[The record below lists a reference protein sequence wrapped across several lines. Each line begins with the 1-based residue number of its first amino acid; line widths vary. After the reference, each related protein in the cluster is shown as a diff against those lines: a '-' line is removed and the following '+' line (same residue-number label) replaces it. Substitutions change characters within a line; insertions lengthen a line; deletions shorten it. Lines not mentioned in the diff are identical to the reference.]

1 MIPSVTYGLIY
12 TVPFKSIKD
21 NSFLIEIYKR
31 DYTGTS
37 TELIGSVSPFVIT
50 IEDADFI
57 YEPLRFSNAKL
68 TLVGNDY
75 LRGLFSVDYQQY
87 KVVLKSD
94 KIIWSGFI
102 KPEIYSQDYTD
113 IDFTLELECISGLSS
128 LEFIDY
134 PQQGVDGKEFVS
146 IWNLIK
152 LCIGY
157 AYSDYTGI
165 VLPHVYA
172 SNAEAYTNKVNV
184 LNEMLISEQNFF
196 DEDGVPMNLKDVLEE
211 VCKFLNW
218 TCADWKG
225 KVYFNDPDW
234 TGEYLEYTPD
244 FSSYTILAPNEINVQ
259 ANGFAGADH
268 TLDILG
274 GYNKVSVK
282 TSNYNVGEI
291 FPEEEYDSLS
301 IKQTKDYTATYV
313 YYPGEEN
320 KVSRKLFLEPKIF
333 KPHRYI
339 VDYYQSTNPN
349 TGNGYNPVFKEYEG
363 EAIDDINN
371 LYGAQ
376 LIKRCEY
383 ELKDGVPQIE
393 NYTFEDIIQIRVRGA
408 DPNRST
414 FMGSMEMPLMEF
426 SNKLPVAAYSNGAIA
441 FNMHAQIY
449 ANQHTQMIF
458 PRAVDSLALAAGD
471 NLYAESILRIGNL
484 YWNGSSWV
492 SSIATFKVFF
502 EESELKS
509 GNFTPLKSNKT
520 LSMPYNGLTGHI
532 IPLPEGVTA
541 GELQYKLIKMYAVS
555 NILGAYSWFIKDFS
569 LKYQLVDGYNVD
581 ADSDRIYENVVNES
595 YVNELDEIENKIS
608 TYNYDDL
615 SYSKVL
621 LSGDFLT
628 DNLYSALKA
637 GNVRLEEQLITRIIN
652 RYSQPSI
659 KLKQILSLSDN
670 ITPLTRM
677 TDNYLSGKKFIVTGG
692 SINIEAES
700 FETQM
705 IEVL

>member
-57 YEPLRFSNAKL
+57 YEPLRLSNAKL

-134 PQQGVDGKEFVS
+134 PQQGVNGKEFVS

-165 VLPHVYA
+165 VFPHVYA

-218 TCADWKG
+218 TCADWRG

-244 FSSYTILAPNEINVQ
+244 FSSYTVVSPNEINVQ

-282 TSNYNVGEI
+282 TNNYNVGEV
-291 FPEEEYDSLS
+291 FPDEEYDSL
-301 IKQTKDYTATYV
+301 KEDGRADYTSGSNV
-313 YYPGEEN
+313 CH
-320 KVSRKLFLEPKIF
+320 KVFLDGK
-333 KPHRYI
+333 
-339 VDYYQSTNPN
+339 
-349 TGNGYNPVFKEYEG
+349 VFKTH
-363 EAIDDINN
+363 
-371 LYGAQ
+371 LYSMDNQAETDSSDPAVKNSLFGAQ
-376 LIKRCEY
+376 IIKRSNYKME
-383 ELKDGVPQIE
+383 DGVPSITNYSFE
-393 NYTFEDIIQIRVRGA
+393 NLIQIKRVHYIVSDKILVSQNVLDMGKPLLEFA
-408 DPNRST
+408 D
-414 FMGSMEMPLMEF
+414 
-426 SNKLPVAAYSNGAIA
+426 KLPVAAYANGAIA
-441 FNMHAQIY
+441 IN
-449 ANQHTQMIF
+449 
-458 PRAVDSLALAAGD
+458 VDMQLSDNNDVISFGESLNGPDPHPFLRC
-471 NLYAESILRIGNL
+471 ILGIGNK
-484 YWNGSSWV
+484 YWNGSVWQDGQCTFDLPFEPKETSPGGNQRPVAEGGFV
-492 SSIATFKVFF
+492 SCKNT
-502 EESELKS
+502 
-509 GNFTPLKSNKT
+509 KT
-520 LSMPYNGLTGHI
+520 LTMPYNGLDGYI
-532 IPLPEGVTA
+532 MPLPNTPYAGDVKFRIVGFQAKWDDTGVY
-541 GELQYKLIKMYAVS
+541 LNCFL
-555 NILGAYSWFIKDFS
+555 KDLS
-569 LKYQLVDGYNVD
+569 LKYQIKDGYNVD

-670 ITPLTRM
+670 ITPITRM

-705 IEVL
+705 VEVL

>member
-31 DYTGTS
+31 DYTGIS

-165 VLPHVYA
+165 VFPHVYA

-225 KVYFNDPDW
+225 KAYFNDPDW

-244 FSSYTILAPNEINVQ
+244 FSSYTVISPNEINVQ

-291 FPEEEYDSLS
+291 FPEEEYSKLKSFANPEDTVS
-301 IKQTKDYTATYV
+301 
-313 YYPGEEN
+313 GN
-320 KVSRKLFLEPKIF
+320 KVTVKRFYIPGVYKFFQYNENRNEISESELDSYKT
-333 KPHRYI
+333 KPDEI
-339 VDYYQSTNPN
+339 
-349 TGNGYNPVFKEYEG
+349 
-363 EAIDDINN
+363 I
-371 LYGAQ
+371 GAMP
-376 LIKRCEY
+376 IKRCVYNMVEKNGQWY
-383 ELKDGVPQIE
+383 PDITGYDWEELIQVRRGWKLTDGNHDFLLRDKIL
-393 NYTFEDIIQIRVRGA
+393 TFASQ
-408 DPNRST
+408 
-414 FMGSMEMPLMEF
+414 
-426 SNKLPVAAYSNGAIA
+426 LPVAPYANGAIA
-441 FNMHAQIY
+441 ISCYIQIT
-449 ANQHTQMIF
+449 ANDDMST
-458 PRAVDSLALAAGD
+458 DSEKREGTPYCQCSLSIGD
-471 NLYAESILRIGNL
+471 KY
-484 YWNGSSWV
+484 YNGVSWV
-492 SSIATFKVFF
+492 SDSTARFNVNFPMSEISGGSFVQNENTKTLNMPYDGLNGYVV
-502 EESELKS
+502 ELPRGKPLLGELKFVMYS
-509 GNFTPLKSNKT
+509 LTPPPGNYTNRFAGIGYYIKGLKMSYK
-520 LSMPYNGLTGHI
+520 I
-532 IPLPEGVTA
+532 I
-541 GELQYKLIKMYAVS
+541 
-555 NILGAYSWFIKDFS
+555 
-569 LKYQLVDGYNVD
+569 DGYNVD

-670 ITPLTRM
+670 ITPITRM

-705 IEVL
+705 VEVL

>member
-50 IEDADFI
+50 IEDADFV

-225 KVYFNDPDW
+225 KIYFNDPDW

-244 FSSYTILAPNEINVQ
+244 LSSYTVISPNEINVQ

-282 TSNYNVGEI
+282 TNNYNVGEV
-291 FPEEEYDSLS
+291 FPDEEYDSL
-301 IKQTKDYTATYV
+301 KEDGRADYTSGSNV
-313 YYPGEEN
+313 CH
-320 KVSRKLFLEPKIF
+320 KVFLDGK
-333 KPHRYI
+333 
-339 VDYYQSTNPN
+339 
-349 TGNGYNPVFKEYEG
+349 VFKTY
-363 EAIDDINN
+363 
-371 LYGAQ
+371 LYSRENQAETDSSDPAVRNSLFGAQ
-376 LIKRCEY
+376 IIKRSNYKME
-383 ELKDGVPQIE
+383 DGVPSITNYSFE
-393 NYTFEDIIQIRVRGA
+393 NLIQIKRVHYIVSDRILRDQIILDMGKPLLEFA
-408 DPNRST
+408 D
-414 FMGSMEMPLMEF
+414 
-426 SNKLPVAAYSNGAIA
+426 KLPVAAYANGAIA
-441 FNMHAQIY
+441 IN
-449 ANQHTQMIF
+449 
-458 PRAVDSLALAAGD
+458 VDMQLSDNNDVISFGESLNGPDPHPFLRC
-471 NLYAESILRIGNL
+471 ILGIGNK
-484 YWNGSSWV
+484 YWNGTGWQDGQCTFDLPFEPKEISTGGNQRPVAEGGFV
-492 SSIATFKVFF
+492 SCKNT
-502 EESELKS
+502 
-509 GNFTPLKSNKT
+509 KT
-520 LSMPYNGLTGHI
+520 LTMPYNGLDGYI
-532 IPLPEGVTA
+532 MPLPNTPYSGDVKFKIVGFQAQWDITGVY
-541 GELQYKLIKMYAVS
+541 LNCFL
-555 NILGAYSWFIKDFS
+555 KDLS
-569 LKYQLVDGYNVD
+569 LKYQIKDGYNVD

-621 LSGDFLT
+621 LSGNFLT

-670 ITPLTRM
+670 ITPITRM

-705 IEVL
+705 VEVL

>member
-31 DYTGTS
+31 DYAGTS

-134 PQQGVDGKEFVS
+134 PQQGVDGKEFIS
-146 IWNLIK
+146 IWTLIK

-211 VCKFLNW
+211 ICKFLNW

-225 KVYFNDPDW
+225 KIYFNDPDW

-244 FSSYTILAPNEINVQ
+244 FSSYTVISPNEINVQ

-282 TSNYNVGEI
+282 TNNYNVGEV
-291 FPEEEYDSLS
+291 FPNEEYDSL
-301 IKQTKDYTATYV
+301 KEDGRADYTSGSNV
-313 YYPGEEN
+313 CH
-320 KVSRKLFLEPKIF
+320 KVFLDGK
-333 KPHRYI
+333 
-339 VDYYQSTNPN
+339 
-349 TGNGYNPVFKEYEG
+349 VFKTH
-363 EAIDDINN
+363 
-371 LYGAQ
+371 LYSMDNQAETDSSDPAVKNSLLGAQ
-376 LIKRCEY
+376 IIKRSNY
-383 ELKDGVPQIE
+383 EMKDGVPSITNYSFE
-393 NYTFEDIIQIRVRGA
+393 NLIQIRRMYANISGTTLVSQTVLDMGKPLLEFA
-408 DPNRST
+408 D
-414 FMGSMEMPLMEF
+414 
-426 SNKLPVAAYSNGAIA
+426 KLPVAAYANGAIA
-441 FNMHAQIY
+441 INADMQLSNHNDIISF
-449 ANQHTQMIF
+449 
-458 PRAVDSLALAAGD
+458 G
-471 NLYAESILRIGNL
+471 ESINGPDPHPFLRCILGIGNK
-484 YWNGSSWV
+484 YWNGTGWQDGQCTFDLPFEPKTTSTGNQRPITEGGFV
-492 SSIATFKVFF
+492 SCKNT
-502 EESELKS
+502 
-509 GNFTPLKSNKT
+509 KT
-520 LSMPYNGLTGHI
+520 LTMPYNGLDGYI
-532 IPLPEGVTA
+532 MPLPNTPYSGDVKFKIVGFQAKFDNTGVY
-541 GELQYKLIKMYAVS
+541 LNCFL
-555 NILGAYSWFIKDFS
+555 KDLS
-569 LKYQLVDGYNVD
+569 LKYQIKDGYNVD

-670 ITPLTRM
+670 ITPITRM

-705 IEVL
+705 VEVL

>member
-1 MIPSVTYGLIY
+1 MIPTVTYGLIY

-31 DYTGTS
+31 DYVGTS

-50 IEDADFI
+50 IEDADFV

-87 KVVLKSD
+87 KVVLRSD

-172 SNAEAYTNKVNV
+172 SNAEAYANKVNV

-244 FSSYTILAPNEINVQ
+244 FSSYTVISPNEINVQ

-291 FPEEEYDSLS
+291 FPEEEYSKLKSFANPEDTVS
-301 IKQTKDYTATYV
+301 
-313 YYPGEEN
+313 GN
-320 KVSRKLFLEPKIF
+320 KVTVKRFYIPGVYKFFQYNKNRNEISESELASYKN
-333 KPHRYI
+333 KPDEI
-339 VDYYQSTNPN
+339 
-349 TGNGYNPVFKEYEG
+349 
-363 EAIDDINN
+363 I
-371 LYGAQ
+371 GAMP
-376 LIKRCEY
+376 IKRCEY
-383 ELKDGVPQIE
+383 NMVEKNGQWNPDITNYNWEELIQVRRGWKRTDGNHDFLLRDKIL
-393 NYTFEDIIQIRVRGA
+393 TFASQ
-408 DPNRST
+408 
-414 FMGSMEMPLMEF
+414 
-426 SNKLPVAAYSNGAIA
+426 LPVAPYANGAIA
-441 FNMHAQIY
+441 ISCYIQITE
-449 ANQHTQMIF
+449 NDDLST
-458 PRAVDSLALAAGD
+458 DSEKREGTPYCQCSLSIGD
-471 NLYAESILRIGNL
+471 KY
-484 YWNGSSWV
+484 YNGASWV
-492 SSIATFKVFF
+492 SDSTARFNVNFPMSGISGGSFVQNENTKKLNMPYDLLNGYVV
-502 EESELKS
+502 ELPRGKPLLGELKFVMYS
-509 GNFTPLKSNKT
+509 LTPPPGNYTNFF
-520 LSMPYNGLTGHI
+520 
-532 IPLPEGVTA
+532 A
-541 GELQYKLIKMYAVS
+541 GIGYY
-555 NILGAYSWFIKDFS
+555 IKD
-569 LKYQLVDGYNVD
+569 LKMSYKIIDGYNVD
-581 ADSDRIYENVVNES
+581 ADSDRIYENVVNER

-670 ITPLTRM
+670 ITPITRM

-692 SINIEAES
+692 SINMEAES

-705 IEVL
+705 VEVL

>member
-31 DYTGTS
+31 DYTGNS

-196 DEDGVPMNLKDVLEE
+196 DEDGVPMNLKEILEE

-244 FSSYTILAPNEINVQ
+244 FSSYTVISPNEINVQ

-282 TSNYNVGEI
+282 TNNYNVGEV
-291 FPEEEYDSLS
+291 FPDEEYDSL
-301 IKQTKDYTATYV
+301 KEDGRADYTSGSNV
-313 YYPGEEN
+313 CH
-320 KVSRKLFLEPKIF
+320 KVFLDGK
-333 KPHRYI
+333 
-339 VDYYQSTNPN
+339 
-349 TGNGYNPVFKEYEG
+349 VFKTYLYSRESQTE
-363 EAIDDINN
+363 IDSSDPAVKNS
-371 LYGAQ
+371 LLGAQ
-376 LIKRCEY
+376 IIKRSNY
-383 ELKDGVPQIE
+383 EIKDGVPSITNYSFE
-393 NYTFEDIIQIRVRGA
+393 NLIQIRRVYYNISGTTLVSQTILDMGKPLLEFA
-408 DPNRST
+408 D
-414 FMGSMEMPLMEF
+414 
-426 SNKLPVAAYSNGAIA
+426 KLPVAAYANGAIA
-441 FNMHAQIY
+441 INADMQLSNNNDVISFGE
-449 ANQHTQMIF
+449 
-458 PRAVDSLALAAGD
+458 SLNGPDPHPFLRC
-471 NLYAESILRIGNL
+471 ILGIGNK
-484 YWNGSSWV
+484 YWNGSGWQDGQCTFDLPFEPKATSTGNQRPITEGGFV
-492 SSIATFKVFF
+492 SCKNT
-502 EESELKS
+502 
-509 GNFTPLKSNKT
+509 KT
-520 LSMPYNGLTGHI
+520 LTMPYNGLDGYI
-532 IPLPEGVTA
+532 MPLPNTPYA
-541 GELQYKLIKMYAVS
+541 GDVKFKIVGFQAKFDNTGLYL
-555 NILGAYSWFIKDFS
+555 NCFLKDLS
-569 LKYQLVDGYNVD
+569 LKYQIKDGYNVD

-670 ITPLTRM
+670 ITPITRM

-705 IEVL
+705 VEVL

>member
-134 PQQGVDGKEFVS
+134 PQQGVNGKEFIS

-196 DEDGVPMNLKDVLEE
+196 DEDGVSMNLKDVLEE

-244 FSSYTILAPNEINVQ
+244 FASYTVVSPNELNVQ
-259 ANGFAGADH
+259 ANGFAGSDH

-282 TSNYNVGEI
+282 TNNYNVGEV
-291 FPEEEYDSLS
+291 FPDEEYDSL
-301 IKQTKDYTATYV
+301 KEYGRADYTSGSNV
-313 YYPGEEN
+313 CH
-320 KVSRKLFLEPKIF
+320 KVFLEGK
-333 KPHRYI
+333 
-339 VDYYQSTNPN
+339 
-349 TGNGYNPVFKEYEG
+349 VFKTY
-363 EAIDDINN
+363 
-371 LYGAQ
+371 LYSMDNQAETDSSDPSVRNSLFGAQ
-376 LIKRCEY
+376 IIKRSNY
-383 ELKDGVPQIE
+383 KMKDGVPSITNYSFE
-393 NYTFEDIIQIRVRGA
+393 NLIQIKRVHYIISDKILRDQNVLDMGKPLLEFA
-408 DPNRST
+408 D
-414 FMGSMEMPLMEF
+414 
-426 SNKLPVAAYSNGAIA
+426 KLPVAAYANGAIA
-441 FNMHAQIY
+441 IN
-449 ANQHTQMIF
+449 
-458 PRAVDSLALAAGD
+458 VDMQLSDNNDVISFGESLNGPDPHPFLRC
-471 NLYAESILRIGNL
+471 ILGIGNR
-484 YWNGSSWV
+484 YWNGTGWQDGQCTFDLPFEPKEISTGGNQRPVAEGGFV
-492 SSIATFKVFF
+492 SCKNT
-502 EESELKS
+502 
-509 GNFTPLKSNKT
+509 KT
-520 LSMPYNGLTGHI
+520 LTMPYNGLDGYVM
-532 IPLPEGVTA
+532 PLPNTPYAGDVKFKIVGFQAKFDNTGVY
-541 GELQYKLIKMYAVS
+541 LNCFL
-555 NILGAYSWFIKDFS
+555 KDLS
-569 LKYQLVDGYNVD
+569 LKYQIKDGYNVD

-670 ITPLTRM
+670 ITPITRM

-705 IEVL
+705 VEVL